1 MADRK
6 AFIDKLAAQL
16 KEWDDEIEKLET
28 KAQKARSGAKAKYKK
43 QIRELRKKKAS
54 AQDKL
59 EEVKEAGEEAWEQVK
74 SGAEKAFNEMKNV
87 FQAVLSK
94 FK

>member
-28 KAQKARSGAKAKYKK
+28 KAQKARSDA
-43 QIRELRKKKAS
+43 
-54 AQDKL
+54 
-59 EEVKEAGEEAWEQVK
+59 
-74 SGAEKAFNEMKNV
+74 
-87 FQAVLSK
+87 
-94 FK
+94 